1 MYCKKILLTLLF
13 MYINL
18 FFFIFQILIFLSILV
33 KFHIVFSFSFKL
45 KSFLSN
51 KIQFSFSRFAKEMEL
66 RQNIGL

>member
-1 MYCKKILLTLLF
+1 
-13 MYINL
+13 MYITL
-18 FFFIFQILIFLSILV
+18 FFLYFKFLFFLSILA

-66 RQNIGL
+66 GQNIGL